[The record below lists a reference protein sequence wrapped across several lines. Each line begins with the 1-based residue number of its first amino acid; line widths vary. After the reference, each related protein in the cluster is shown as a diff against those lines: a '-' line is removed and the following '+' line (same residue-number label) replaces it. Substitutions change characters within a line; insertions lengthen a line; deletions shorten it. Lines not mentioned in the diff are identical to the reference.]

1 VGNDGTL
8 GVTEEARRGKRGL
21 QGTHPLPVPS
31 LVPGIGQDG
40 TQ

>member
-1 VGNDGTL
+1 VNGGTL
-8 GVTEEARRGKRGL
+8 GVTEEARRGKRGPHRL
-21 QGTHPLPVPS
+21 AVPS